1 MIVAVGGTGVFDGIG
16 DDVDVGSGV
25 LDGVKVGRLVAV
37 DGKGVSVDVE
47 VYVGVVNVGMIVTP
61 GVMVGTF
68 GTHNSWPA

>member
-16 DDVDVGSGV
+16 DDVEVGSGV

-47 VYVGVVNVGMIVTP
+47 V
-61 GVMVGTF
+61 
-68 GTHNSWPA
+68 